1 MSPLSLSDDQMD
13 AVMRAAAPL
22 HPADRSAFLERMAE
36 RLRGVEILG
45 DGLVSRI
52 AREVQREFFR
62 PPDLGNPRRLGAGKY
77 R

>member
-36 RLRGVEILG
+36 RLRGIEVLG
-45 DGLVSRI
+45 DGLVARI

-62 PPDLGNPRRLGAGKY
+62 APELEPRRLTAGKY